1 MTSNILS
8 MEKRNTTNVDSS
20 DPDKDAAWWGIP
32 QAPRYG
38 RQLCCP
44 MIRIGKAC
52 RQQDGRDPQYWMG
65 TVGVQQAVGKLLHP
79 REFHENNYR
88 GKFEAKTW
96 NASEPYSSS
105 SFLS

>member
-79 REFHENNYR
+79 RVQN
-88 GKFEAKTW
+88 
-96 NASEPYSSS
+96 
-105 SFLS
+105 